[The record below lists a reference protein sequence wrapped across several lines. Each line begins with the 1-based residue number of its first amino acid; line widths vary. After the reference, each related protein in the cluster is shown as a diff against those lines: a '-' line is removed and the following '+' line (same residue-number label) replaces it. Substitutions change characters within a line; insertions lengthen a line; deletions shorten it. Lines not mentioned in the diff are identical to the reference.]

1 MGEGAGTSESRDTPS
16 EKAKVNAVAQ
26 PPYPFCLPRTPAHG
40 MVTSAGRLSL
50 SQLSQSRN
58 CLTVMSEA
66 CLLGDD
72 ILSS

>member
-1 MGEGAGTSESRDTPS
+1 MGGVGSSESRDTPS

-40 MVTSAGRLSL
+40 MVTSAGQFSL
-50 SQLSQSRN
+50 SQLARSRN

-66 CLLGDD
+66 CLLGDYT
-72 ILSS
+72 LSS